1 MKYLY
6 FFHIEIYVTQKKFQY
21 CNVSFYFPNILQP
34 NCKYIKADQE
44 VVGEREGNEKAKAG
58 GGRN

>member
-1 MKYLY
+1 MSV
-6 FFHIEIYVTQKKFQY
+6 F
-21 CNVSFYFPNILQP
+21 SNILQP
-34 NCKYIKADQE
+34 NCKYIKADQALPGFMWTLQE